1 MNEKRVCPTCLG
13 VGFIYH
19 EETDVSELC
28 NCKIAE
34 MMLSHLKVEIFHA
47 RTILKSPLFEL
58 PKTSGDPLVL
68 DRTTDNLHIKC
79 VWNELLSHLKLCLW
93 AKGLNFRFH
102 ILTDE
107 RIKNVFV
114 GNESYKARSKSRR
127 DEMTT
132 FNSLSDLVGA
142 DYDFVII
149 QLGHLGYKNIAAAG
163 ALKEA
168 LMIRRTSP
176 KPTWLIEEPDRPFS
190 YECHSWSE
198 DLQAYVDQHFEVV
211 DLDREKDEAPKPRG
225 RSRGMS
231 VENVGDTEAVT
242 SKRLKVQAP
251 MPSEDEPSNGGS
263 FGIEMPGDNQ
273 ERDKWKKKSNWKP
286 KKDSSGGGGP
296 V

>member
-1 MNEKRVCPTCLG
+1 
-13 VGFIYH
+13 
-19 EETDVSELC
+19 
-28 NCKIAE
+28 
-34 MMLSHLKVEIFHA
+34 
-47 RTILKSPLFEL
+47 
-58 PKTSGDPLVL
+58 
-68 DRTTDNLHIKC
+68 
-79 VWNELLSHLKLCLW
+79 
-93 AKGLNFRFH
+93 
-102 ILTDE
+102 LTDE

-168 LMIRRTSP
+168 LMIRRTSQ